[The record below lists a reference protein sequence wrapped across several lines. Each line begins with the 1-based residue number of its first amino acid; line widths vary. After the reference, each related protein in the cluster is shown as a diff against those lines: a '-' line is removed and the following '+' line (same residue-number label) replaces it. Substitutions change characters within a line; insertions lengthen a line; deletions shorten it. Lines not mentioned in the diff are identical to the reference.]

1 MAQKYDEKSVSA
13 PLAGQPW
20 FAAVG
25 TALTIAGGLSFLFL
39 CMILPLVG
47 KAGVQTVHAKQ
58 NFFAFLAVLLVSLL
72 LSGAATAAKLMRRK
86 IDHSPIPWLS
96 ITLTAICVLLLIS
109 LFAGLLRI

>member
-1 MAQKYDEKSVSA
+1 MPQKNDEKSVST

-25 TALTIAGGLSFLFL
+25 TALSIAGGLSFLFL

-58 NFFAFLAVLLVSLL
+58 NFYAFLAVLMVSLL

-86 IDHSPIPWLS
+86 IDHSPLPWMSISLS
-96 ITLTAICVLLLIS
+96 ALCVLLLVS
-109 LFAGLLRI
+109 LFAGLLHI